1 MGHGGGHTCCN
12 KQKVKRGLW
21 SPEEDEKLIN
31 YITSH
36 GHGCWSSVPKLA
48 GLQRC
53 GKSCRLRWI
62 NYLRPDLKRGSFSSQ
77 EATLIVDLHR
87 ILGNRWAQIAKHLP
101 GRTDNEVKNFWNSS
115 IKKKLLAHSHLSTHP
130 LATTFSNPKTT
141 NIHFPLN
148 NDHHQ
153 QYYDS
158 LFDANPT
165 VISPYQ
171 PHMNNNHDH
180 TVNPPTVINLD
191 KCFDIDPTPNLPP
204 LPQSF
209 IVNPSSV
216 FDHQFPTMEFLNS
229 YDHNILKSENYDL
242 ILGHNSDH
250 DHQHAIL
257 PSKLGD
263 HQTNNVETQLIVNS
277 HHVSPP
283 ASSQTDYLE
292 TFMPNFLSSSSSP
305 PPSFVLPQFMVS
317 KRTVQMRT
325 IIGFENGGTNLG
337 HLFHS
342 AADQFSVAGALPPA
356 QHI

>member
-21 SPEEDEKLIN
+21 SPEEDEKLVN

-115 IKKKLLAHSHLSTHP
+115 IKKKLLAHSHLSTHS
-130 LATTFSNPKTT
+130 LATTFTNPKTT
-141 NIHFPLN
+141 NIHAALSGE
-148 NDHHQ
+148 H
-153 QYYDS
+153 QYYES
-158 LFDANPT
+158 LFDANPN
-165 VISPYQ
+165 VLSPYQ
-171 PHMNNNHDH
+171 PHMNHDH
-180 TVNPPTVINLD
+180 DHLVHASPAAIGQPPVVNLD

-209 IVNPSSV
+209 IVNSSSV
-216 FDHQFPTMEFLNS
+216 FEHQFPTMEFLMNS
-229 YDHNILKSENYDL
+229 YEHNTLKSENYDL
-242 ILGHNSDH
+242 ILAQTSSHNDS
-250 DHQHAIL
+250 II
-257 PSKLGD
+257 PFKLSE
-263 HQTNNVETQLIVNS
+263 QTNNIEVTTNMTTQPIVNY
-277 HHVSPP
+277 HNLDPP
-283 ASSQTDYLE
+283 ASSQTEYLE
-292 TFMPNFLSSSSSP
+292 AFIPNFLSSSSSP
-305 PPSFVLPQFMVS
+305 PPSLVLPQFMVS
-317 KRTVQMRT
+317 KVRSIM
-325 IIGFENGGTNLG
+325 
-337 HLFHS
+337 
-342 AADQFSVAGALPPA
+342 
-356 QHI
+356 